1 MKNHETDGGHIS
13 RTLQTQSL
21 EESLLSEQ
29 ESSKLKPTTTGE
41 DDKEHKGM
49 IKEEQSEASGLTKQD
64 RKVDTTTSLSTP
76 GGTGDDGMVTGMED
90 LSHNTSDDT
99 TRTNG
104 DATPFS
110 SVYEW
115 LLKWQKE
122 TIHVLP
128 SYQIV
133 VTRRRVDI
141 PDGKCDKSKI
151 IQTLPE
157 IYSAVTTPLQTY
169 ADQYIRVKPTRAHPI
184 ITIIGGRD
192 PRNNKDLAL
201 PYYDSD
207 INKSDKMAD
216 VYAWSI
222 GSSPCSIKSL
232 NDHHVAIQFNGND
245 GTVKVQDLD
254 SSYGVY
260 IPEPKRCENDQ
271 TNYVKLRSG
280 ESVCFTINKYNKYST
295 AQDMEKCANKTIQKA
310 TCEHRIY
317 LGSFKAAGGNDETFK
332 INEPEIMKPSKFST
346 AECSQYPA
354 KKPDT
359 TAQDTHTNCSQTCD
373 SIYIYSGNT
382 IDLKDPIYRTT
393 SGIRIMDNKKMSPSK
408 RKSTINYLQFH
419 RYERPD
425 TPEHEDL
432 FANPAVFK
440 HVESILD
447 ICAIDLL
454 ERYPSIH
461 NATNPWS
468 AVEFQDPFLNN
479 ISKEI
484 IELAHQRNDPKQSVQ
499 PSMSDKSTTIR
510 STFCVPSL
518 VDNILKIN
526 HCKEQERCADCVE
539 FCRWVPPSSSN
550 IIVPYQNTSWRS
562 TVEDK
567 TCFVCLE
574 CVTSLQEA
582 VQVDCACQRPIHSV
596 CMAKLAKYGMQQ
608 RGTKGVEIPS
618 FTLCCGWCTKSFF
631 GKYEQH
637 WARIDTLM
645 SEPAQ
650 TVHDHA
656 PVLIGLLTCLIR
668 NIWENWRCQFSTANK
683 IIADIYQLL
692 ACAFSNA
699 AIIMKDKVA
708 ISNGLGGMSMCFFKL
723 SWQSRGLMPLMLV
736 WSSNEVPKVQL
747 YNVRHMLNIF
757 HQGVQ
762 TNHFVI
768 VHGVLPALIHILL
781 RNLKSI
787 LPSMEEHIRVEELLL
802 ETMGFE
808 METESEDI
816 SSSAPTSTSFSI
828 RNIGKTAQEKKKMR
842 HRYYEVFTFLLNW
855 RMEHMMD
862 CIDAQDIE
870 KEICS
875 WGKKMDQFWQD
886 DTGELK
892 STSHHWWKKDKE
904 DGDVEFIVNRGVPR
918 WQGISVVQRGVR
930 CTANVFISE
939 RFGSVIKKEGID
951 KHKNE
956 SDFPCGKIYE
966 EFLKK
971 QLEKLVERH
980 SDRTCIEPY

>member
-41 DDKEHKGM
+41 DDTEHQGM

-76 GGTGDDGMVTGMED
+76 GGTGDDGMVTMGMER
-90 LSHNTSDDT
+90 LSHNTND
-99 TRTNG
+99 
-104 DATPFS
+104 DATPSS

-115 LLKWQKE
+115 LLKWHKE

-151 IQTLPE
+151 ITTLPE
-157 IYSAVTTPLQTY
+157 KYSVVSHPLQTY

-192 PRNNKDLAL
+192 PRTKEDMDTSAL

-222 GSSPCSIKSL
+222 GSSSCSIKSL
-232 NDHHVAIQFNGND
+232 NDLHVAIQFNGND

-332 INEPEIMKPSKFST
+332 INEPEVMEPSNFST
-346 AECSQYPA
+346 AECSQYLA
-354 KKPDT
+354 K
-359 TAQDTHTNCSQTCD
+359 
-373 SIYIYSGNT
+373 
-382 IDLKDPIYRTT
+382 KDPIYRTT

-484 IELAHQRNDPKQSVQ
+484 IELAHQRHDPKQSVQ

-762 TNHFVI
+762 TNHFVT

-828 RNIGKTAQEKKKMR
+828 RNIGKTEQERKKMR

-862 CIDAQDIE
+862 CIDAQNIE
-870 KEICS
+870 EEIFS

-971 QLEKLVERH
+971 QLEKLVERR
-980 SDRTCIEPY
+980 SDRIEPY